1 MITLFLGNELL
12 IKLNRSS
19 ISSEIVEKPKKMYPN
34 SAGYDLFA
42 DELFKIL
49 SGSRAVISTSI
60 RMQIPKGYYGE
71 ISPRSGLAL
80 KNGIVAFNGIIDSG
94 YLGVVYVILFNF
106 SSEDF
111 SVEKGNRIAQIIF
124 KKYECVSF
132 LFEDFDFNTER
143 GVGAFV
149 SSGL

>member
-19 ISSEIVEKPKKMYPN
+19 ISSEIVEKPKKMYLN

-42 DELFKIL
+42 AESFKIL

-94 YLGVVYVILFNF
+94 YLGVAYVILFNF

-124 KKYECVSF
+124 KKYE
-132 LFEDFDFNTER
+132 
-143 GVGAFV
+143 
-149 SSGL
+149 

>member
-19 ISSEIVEKPKKMYPN
+19 ISSEVVEKPKKMYPD

-42 DELFKIL
+42 DESFKIL

-60 RMQIPKGYYGE
+60 RMQILKGYYGE

-143 GVGAFV
+143 GVGAFG

>member
-34 SAGYDLFA
+34 SADYDLFA
-42 DELFKIL
+42 DESFKIL

>member
-42 DELFKIL
+42 AESFKIL

-143 GVGAFV
+143 GVGAFR

>member
-111 SVEKGNRIAQIIF
+111 SVEKGNGIAQIIF

-143 GVGAFV
+143 GVGAFG